1 MVLDN
6 YSNMS
11 IDELGSSL
19 LQKKDEDARKA
30 AKRSKKNERIQQAL
44 AVLMLGQGVMKNQY
58 KKRAKELEDLHKF
71 EILNNENESKQ
82 IGVTSSIVSTIGN
95 KWKDEGGDLDSRV
108 NSFADSEDYNAFA
121 QKILPFVNQKIKA
134 ASADEYDTLY
144 KSSTYDNAV
153 DIATKQYARKYLEN
167 NNYKN
172 FETELRNLFNADDKE
187 MERIDL
193 FERGMGLSS
202 HTLTQYEKRNY
213 QNVLAEARAQGNLVG
228 GFKRV
233 LGLFNDK
240 YKSKGGFDIFSP
252 ATEADLAGP
261 TMRDINQA
269 LNLKGMTNNIVDNA
283 LAEASK
289 SPTRWRERGRSKAH
303 TNLRNN
309 VGDFQAGPIKEM
321 VRLIDS
327 GRYPSELE
335 GTMTRING
343 DNVEDLIK
351 ELEGQPAQK
360 EAFVLDVTA
369 LSLRLKED
377 RKFLQA
383 VYQNTEGKKG
393 KGRKSFAEFKEIM
406 SDDSSRIQFSAMLA
420 INEGF
425 RDSSLLK
432 WEDESYN
439 SYGTLPAIYNSV
451 GLANVLGDGINV
463 APNGEL
469 NLGNSY
475 TQMTTEQKQT
485 AIKNEADSIL
495 RSSSS
500 DQERNVRLAA
510 LEDEVDVNFDQDMQ
524 SFLEDLA
531 TEKMGSTKS
540 IEETS
545 TPDSTE
551 ELLGEPRE
559 YSIGPMGEY
568 QRLGDKNKEDAAEF
582 RRQIGRI
589 PSKIAS
595 WWNQRENKIASE
607 KVSDALQTANE
618 GRKMM
623 LNSTTFRK
631 FYQENKGMSV
641 GDYFKLPEE
650 ARIELVREFQIEN
663 SRNLISNYEGG
674 NVSKVY
680 RDSLGKLT
688 VGVGHLLVGDEQNQY
703 KEGDEVPQEIRDQ
716 WFAEDFSKAYKA
728 AEEQNQTLINA
739 GHKAIPQD
747 YLASLNFQLGTS
759 WYKDF
764 KKAWAAF
771 KLGDYKTAKTEMKDS
786 AWYSQTKNR
795 AEDFLD
801 IIPSNS

>member
-6 YSNMS
+6 YSDMS

-95 KWKDEGGDLDSRV
+95 TWKDQGGDLDSRV
-108 NSFADSEDYNAFA
+108 NSFENSDDYGAFS
-121 QKILPFVNQKIKA
+121 QKVLPFIQQKIKA
-134 ASADEYDTLY
+134 ATGEEYDSMYNTSAY
-144 KSSTYDNAV
+144 NNAV
-153 DIATKQYARKYLEN
+153 DLATRQFARQYLEN

-172 FETELRNLFNADDKE
+172 YETQLRSILDEKDLDRAE
-187 MERIDL
+187 L
-193 FERGMGLSS
+193 FERGMGLNS

-213 QNVLAEARAQGNLVG
+213 QSVLAEARAQGNLMG

-303 TNLRNN
+303 INLRNN

-321 VRLIDS
+321 VRLIAS

-335 GTMTRING
+335 GTMTRIDG

-351 ELEGQPAQK
+351 QLESEPAQK

-531 TEKMGSTKS
+531 TEKMGGTTPV
-540 IEETS
+540 EEIS

-551 ELLGEPRE
+551 ELLSKPRE
-559 YSIGPMGEY
+559 YPMGPLGEAQRIDDRNRELSEDFRNQVASIPTKISNWYKRSQAQTTSKRVNDAFERVEKGYRFSLYSPAFRDFQKEKGLEAIEY
-568 QRLGDKNKEDAAEF
+568 SRLSNE
-582 RRQIGRI
+582 
-589 PSKIAS
+589 
-595 WWNQRENKIASE
+595 E
-607 KVSDALQTANE
+607 K
-618 GRKMM
+618 
-623 LNSTTFRK
+623 
-631 FYQENKGMSV
+631 
-641 GDYFKLPEE
+641 
-650 ARIELVREFQIEN
+650 IELAKEFQIEVA
-663 SRNLISNYEGG
+663 RNLVSTYEGG
-674 NVSKVY
+674 DVEKVY
-680 RDSLGKLT
+680 LDSRGKPT
-688 VGVGHLLVGDEQNQY
+688 VGVGHLLVGDEINQY
-703 KEGDEVPQEIRDQ
+703 KVGDVVPQEVREA
-716 WFAEDFSKAYKA
+716 WFAEDFTKALEA
-728 AEEQNQTLINA
+728 AKEQNQVLIDA
-739 GHKAIPQD
+739 GHKPIPQD
-747 YLASLNFQLGTS
+747 YLTSLNFQLGTS

-771 KLGDYKTAKTEMKDS
+771 KLGDYKTAKTEMKNS

>member
-6 YSNMS
+6 YSDMS

-95 KWKDEGGDLDSRV
+95 TWKDQGGDLDSRV
-108 NSFADSEDYNAFA
+108 NSFENSDDYGAFS
-121 QKILPFVNQKIKA
+121 QKVLPFIQQKIKA
-134 ASADEYDTLY
+134 ATGEEYDSMYNTSAY
-144 KSSTYDNAV
+144 NNAV
-153 DIATKQYARKYLEN
+153 DLATRQFARQYLEN

-172 FETELRNLFNADDKE
+172 YETQLRSILDEKDLDRAE
-187 MERIDL
+187 L
-193 FERGMGLSS
+193 FERGMGLNS

-213 QNVLAEARAQGNLVG
+213 QSVLAEARAQGNLMG

-321 VRLIDS
+321 VRLIAS

-335 GTMTRING
+335 GTMTRIDG

-351 ELEGQPAQK
+351 QLESEPAQK

-531 TEKMGSTKS
+531 TEKMGGTTPV
-540 IEETS
+540 EEIS

-551 ELLGEPRE
+551 ELLSKPRE
-559 YSIGPMGEY
+559 YPMGPLGEAQRIDDRNRELSEDFRNQVASIPTKISNWYKRSQAQTTSKRVNDAFERVEKGYRFSLYSPAFRDFQKEKGLEAIEY
-568 QRLGDKNKEDAAEF
+568 SRLSNE
-582 RRQIGRI
+582 
-589 PSKIAS
+589 
-595 WWNQRENKIASE
+595 E
-607 KVSDALQTANE
+607 K
-618 GRKMM
+618 
-623 LNSTTFRK
+623 
-631 FYQENKGMSV
+631 
-641 GDYFKLPEE
+641 
-650 ARIELVREFQIEN
+650 IELAKEFQIEVA
-663 SRNLISNYEGG
+663 RNLVSTYEGG
-674 NVSKVY
+674 DVEKVY
-680 RDSLGKLT
+680 LDSRGKPT
-688 VGVGHLLVGDEQNQY
+688 VGVGHLLVGDEINQY
-703 KEGDEVPQEIRDQ
+703 KVGDVVPQEVREA
-716 WFAEDFSKAYKA
+716 WFAEDFTKALEA
-728 AEEQNQTLINA
+728 AKEQNQVLIDA
-739 GHKAIPQD
+739 GHKPIPQD
-747 YLASLNFQLGTS
+747 YLTSLNFQLGTS

-771 KLGDYKTAKTEMKDS
+771 KLGDYKTAKTEMKNS

>member
-6 YSNMS
+6 YSDMS

-44 AVLMLGQGVMKNQY
+44 AVLMLGQGVMKKQY

-95 KWKDEGGDLDSRV
+95 TWKDQGGDLDSRV
-108 NSFADSEDYNAFA
+108 NSFENSDDYGAFS
-121 QKILPFVNQKIKA
+121 QKVLPFIQQKIKA
-134 ASADEYDTLY
+134 ATGEEYDSMYNTSAY
-144 KSSTYDNAV
+144 NNAV
-153 DIATKQYARKYLEN
+153 DLATRQFARQYLEN

-172 FETELRNLFNADDKE
+172 YETQLRSILDEKDLDRAE
-187 MERIDL
+187 L
-193 FERGMGLSS
+193 FERGMGLNS

-213 QNVLAEARAQGNLVG
+213 QSVLAEARAQGNLMG

-335 GTMTRING
+335 GTMTNING

-351 ELEGQPAQK
+351 QLQDEPAQK

-377 RKFLQA
+377 RKFLQS

-425 RDSSLLK
+425 RDSEWFK
-432 WEDESYN
+432 IDDVSYN

-531 TEKMGSTKS
+531 TEKMGGTTPV
-540 IEETS
+540 EETS
-545 TPDSTE
+545 TSDSTE
-551 ELLGEPRE
+551 ELLSKPRE
-559 YSIGPMGEY
+559 YPMGPLGEAQRIDDRNRELSEDFRNQVASIPTKISNWYKRSQAQTTSKRVNDAFERVEKGYRFSLYSPAFRDFQKEKGLEAIEY
-568 QRLGDKNKEDAAEF
+568 SRLSNE
-582 RRQIGRI
+582 
-589 PSKIAS
+589 
-595 WWNQRENKIASE
+595 E
-607 KVSDALQTANE
+607 K
-618 GRKMM
+618 
-623 LNSTTFRK
+623 
-631 FYQENKGMSV
+631 
-641 GDYFKLPEE
+641 
-650 ARIELVREFQIEN
+650 IELAKEFQIEVA
-663 SRNLISNYEGG
+663 RNLVSTYEGG
-674 NVSKVY
+674 DVEKVY
-680 RDSLGKLT
+680 LDSRGKPT
-688 VGVGHLLVGDEQNQY
+688 VGVGHLLVGDEINQY
-703 KEGDEVPQEIRDQ
+703 KVGDVVPQEVREA
-716 WFAEDFSKAYKA
+716 WFAKDFTKALEA
-728 AEEQNQTLINA
+728 AKEQNQVLTDA
-739 GHKAIPQD
+739 GHKPIPQD
-747 YLASLNFQLGTS
+747 YLTSLNFQLGTS

>member
-6 YSNMS
+6 YSDMS

-44 AVLMLGQGVMKNQY
+44 AVLMLGQGVMKKQY
-58 KKRAKELEDLHKF
+58 NKRAKELEDLHKF

-95 KWKDEGGDLDSRV
+95 TWKDQGGDLDSRV
-108 NSFADSEDYNAFA
+108 NSFENSDDYGAFS
-121 QKILPFVNQKIKA
+121 QKVLPFIQQKIKA
-134 ASADEYDTLY
+134 ATGEEYDSMYNTSAY
-144 KSSTYDNAV
+144 NNAV
-153 DIATKQYARKYLEN
+153 DLATKQFARQYLEN

-172 FETELRNLFNADDKE
+172 YETQLRSILDEKDLDRAE
-187 MERIDL
+187 L
-193 FERGMGLSS
+193 FERGMGLNS

-213 QNVLAEARAQGNLVG
+213 QSVLAEARAQGNLMG

-335 GTMTRING
+335 GTMTRIDG

-351 ELEGQPAQK
+351 QLESEPAQK

-531 TEKMGSTKS
+531 TEKMGGTTPV
-540 IEETS
+540 EETS
-545 TPDSTE
+545 TSDSTE
-551 ELLGEPRE
+551 ELLSKPRE
-559 YSIGPMGEY
+559 YSMGPLGEA
-568 QRLGDKNKEDAAEF
+568 QRIDDRNRELSEDFRNQVASIPTKISNWYKRSQAQTTSKRVNDAFERVEKGYRFSLYSPAFRDFQKEKGLEAIEYS
-582 RRQIGRI
+582 RL
-589 PSKIAS
+589 S
-595 WWNQRENKIASE
+595 NEE
-607 KVSDALQTANE
+607 K
-618 GRKMM
+618 
-623 LNSTTFRK
+623 
-631 FYQENKGMSV
+631 
-641 GDYFKLPEE
+641 
-650 ARIELVREFQIEN
+650 IELAKEFQIEVA
-663 SRNLISNYEGG
+663 RNLVSTYEGG
-674 NVSKVY
+674 DVEKVY
-680 RDSLGKLT
+680 LDSRGKPT
-688 VGVGHLLVGDEQNQY
+688 VGVGHLLVGDEINQY
-703 KEGDEVPQEIRDQ
+703 KVGDVVPQEVREA
-716 WFAEDFSKAYKA
+716 WFAKDFTKALEA
-728 AEEQNQTLINA
+728 AKEQNQVLTDA
-739 GHKAIPQD
+739 GHKPIPQD
-747 YLASLNFQLGTS
+747 YLTSLNFQLGTS

>member
-6 YSNMS
+6 YSDMS

-95 KWKDEGGDLDSRV
+95 TWKDQGGDLDSRV
-108 NSFADSEDYNAFA
+108 NSFENSDDYGAFS
-121 QKILPFVNQKIKA
+121 QKVLPFIQQKIKA
-134 ASADEYDTLY
+134 ATGEEYDSMYNTSAY
-144 KSSTYDNAV
+144 NNAV
-153 DIATKQYARKYLEN
+153 DLATKQFARQYLEN

-172 FETELRNLFNADDKE
+172 YETQLRNILDEKDLDRAE
-187 MERIDL
+187 L
-193 FERGMGLSS
+193 FERGMGLNS

-213 QNVLAEARAQGNLVG
+213 QSVLAEARAQGNLMG

-335 GTMTRING
+335 GTMTRIDG

-351 ELEGQPAQK
+351 QLESEPAQK

-425 RDSSLLK
+425 RDSSLLN

-531 TEKMGSTKS
+531 TEKMGGTTPV
-540 IEETS
+540 EETS
-545 TPDSTE
+545 TSDSTE
-551 ELLGEPRE
+551 ELLSKPRE
-559 YSIGPMGEY
+559 YPMGPLGEAQRIDDRNRELSEDFRNQVASIPTKISNWYKRSQAQTTSKRVNDAFERVEKGYRFSLYSPAFRDFQKEKGLEAIEY
-568 QRLGDKNKEDAAEF
+568 SRLSNE
-582 RRQIGRI
+582 
-589 PSKIAS
+589 
-595 WWNQRENKIASE
+595 E
-607 KVSDALQTANE
+607 K
-618 GRKMM
+618 
-623 LNSTTFRK
+623 
-631 FYQENKGMSV
+631 
-641 GDYFKLPEE
+641 
-650 ARIELVREFQIEN
+650 IELAKEFQIEVA
-663 SRNLISNYEGG
+663 RNLVSTYEGG
-674 NVSKVY
+674 DVEKVY
-680 RDSLGKLT
+680 LDSRGKPT
-688 VGVGHLLVGDEQNQY
+688 VGVGHLLVGDEINQY
-703 KEGDEVPQEIRDQ
+703 KVGDVVPQEVREA
-716 WFAEDFSKAYKA
+716 WFAEDFTKALEA
-728 AEEQNQTLINA
+728 AKEQNQVLTDA
-739 GHKAIPQD
+739 GHKPIPQD
-747 YLASLNFQLGTS
+747 YLTSLNFQLGTS

-764 KKAWAAF
+764 KKAWTAF

>member
-6 YSNMS
+6 YSDMS

-95 KWKDEGGDLDSRV
+95 TWKDQGGDLDSRV
-108 NSFADSEDYNAFA
+108 NSFENSDDYGAFS
-121 QKILPFVNQKIKA
+121 QKVLPFIQQKIKA
-134 ASADEYDTLY
+134 ATGEEYDSMYNTSAY
-144 KSSTYDNAV
+144 NNAV
-153 DIATKQYARKYLEN
+153 DLATKQFARQYLEN

-172 FETELRNLFNADDKE
+172 YETQLRSILDEKDLDRAE
-187 MERIDL
+187 L
-193 FERGMGLSS
+193 FERGMGLNS

-213 QNVLAEARAQGNLVG
+213 QSVLAEARAQGNLMG

-335 GTMTRING
+335 GTMTRIDG

-351 ELEGQPAQK
+351 QLESEPAQK

-531 TEKMGSTKS
+531 TEKMGGTTPV
-540 IEETS
+540 EETS
-545 TPDSTE
+545 TSDSTE
-551 ELLGEPRE
+551 ELLSKPRE
-559 YSIGPMGEY
+559 YPMGPLGEAQRIDDRNRELSEDFRNQVASIPTKISNWYKRSQAQTTSKRVNDAFERVEKGYRFSLFSPAFRDFQKEKGLEAIEY
-568 QRLGDKNKEDAAEF
+568 SRLSNE
-582 RRQIGRI
+582 
-589 PSKIAS
+589 
-595 WWNQRENKIASE
+595 E
-607 KVSDALQTANE
+607 K
-618 GRKMM
+618 
-623 LNSTTFRK
+623 
-631 FYQENKGMSV
+631 
-641 GDYFKLPEE
+641 
-650 ARIELVREFQIEN
+650 IELAKEFQIEVA
-663 SRNLISNYEGG
+663 RNLVSTYEGG
-674 NVSKVY
+674 DVEKVY
-680 RDSLGKLT
+680 LDSRGKPT
-688 VGVGHLLVGDEQNQY
+688 VGVGHLLVGDEINQY
-703 KEGDEVPQEIRDQ
+703 KVGDVVPQEVREA
-716 WFAEDFSKAYKA
+716 WFAKDFTKALEA
-728 AEEQNQTLINA
+728 AKEQNQVLTDA
-739 GHKAIPQD
+739 GHKPIPQD
-747 YLASLNFQLGTS
+747 YLTSLNFQLGTS

-764 KKAWAAF
+764 KKAWTAF

>member
-6 YSNMS
+6 YSDMS

-44 AVLMLGQGVMKNQY
+44 AVLMLGQGVMKKQY

-95 KWKDEGGDLDSRV
+95 TWKDQGGDLDSRV
-108 NSFADSEDYNAFA
+108 NSFENSDDYGAFS
-121 QKILPFVNQKIKA
+121 QKVLPFIQQKIKA
-134 ASADEYDTLY
+134 ATGEEYDSMYNTSAY
-144 KSSTYDNAV
+144 NNAV
-153 DIATKQYARKYLEN
+153 DLATKQFARQYLEN

-172 FETELRNLFNADDKE
+172 YETQLRSILDEKDLDRAE
-187 MERIDL
+187 L
-193 FERGMGLSS
+193 FERGMGLNS

-213 QNVLAEARAQGNLVG
+213 QSVLAEARAQGNLMG

-335 GTMTRING
+335 GTMTRIDG

-351 ELEGQPAQK
+351 QLESEPAQK

-531 TEKMGSTKS
+531 TEKMGGTTPV
-540 IEETS
+540 EETS
-545 TPDSTE
+545 TSDSTE
-551 ELLGEPRE
+551 ELLSKPRE
-559 YSIGPMGEY
+559 YPMGPLGEAQRIDDRNRELSEDFRNQVASIPTKISNWYKRSQAQTTSKRVNDAFERVEKGYRFSLFSPAFRDFQKEKGLKAIEY
-568 QRLGDKNKEDAAEF
+568 SRLSNE
-582 RRQIGRI
+582 
-589 PSKIAS
+589 
-595 WWNQRENKIASE
+595 E
-607 KVSDALQTANE
+607 K
-618 GRKMM
+618 
-623 LNSTTFRK
+623 
-631 FYQENKGMSV
+631 
-641 GDYFKLPEE
+641 
-650 ARIELVREFQIEN
+650 IELAKEFQIEVA
-663 SRNLISNYEGG
+663 RNLVSTYEGG
-674 NVSKVY
+674 DVEKVY
-680 RDSLGKLT
+680 LDSRGKPT
-688 VGVGHLLVGDEQNQY
+688 VGVGHLLVGDEINQY
-703 KEGDEVPQEIRDQ
+703 KVGDVVPQEVREA
-716 WFAEDFSKAYKA
+716 WFAKDFTKALEA
-728 AEEQNQTLINA
+728 AKEQNQVLTDA
-739 GHKAIPQD
+739 GHKPIPQD
-747 YLASLNFQLGTS
+747 YLTSLNFQLGTS

>member
-6 YSNMS
+6 YSDMS

-95 KWKDEGGDLDSRV
+95 TWKDQGGDLDSRV
-108 NSFADSEDYNAFA
+108 NSFENSDDYGAFS
-121 QKILPFVNQKIKA
+121 QKVLPFIQQKIKA
-134 ASADEYDTLY
+134 ATGEEYDSMYNTSAY
-144 KSSTYDNAV
+144 NNAV
-153 DIATKQYARKYLEN
+153 DLATKQFARQYLEN

-172 FETELRNLFNADDKE
+172 YETQLRNILDEKDLDRAE
-187 MERIDL
+187 L
-193 FERGMGLSS
+193 FERGMGLNS

-213 QNVLAEARAQGNLVG
+213 QSVLAEARAQGNLMG

-335 GTMTRING
+335 GTMTRIDG

-351 ELEGQPAQK
+351 QLESEPAQK

-425 RDSSLLK
+425 RDSSLLN

-531 TEKMGSTKS
+531 TEKMGGTTPV
-540 IEETS
+540 EETS
-545 TPDSTE
+545 TSDSTE
-551 ELLGEPRE
+551 ELLSKPRE
-559 YSIGPMGEY
+559 YPMGPLGEAQRIDDRNRELSEDFRNQVASIPTKISNWYKRSQAQTTSKRVNDAFERVEKGYRFSLYSPAFRDFQKEKGLEAIEY
-568 QRLGDKNKEDAAEF
+568 SRLSNE
-582 RRQIGRI
+582 
-589 PSKIAS
+589 
-595 WWNQRENKIASE
+595 E
-607 KVSDALQTANE
+607 K
-618 GRKMM
+618 
-623 LNSTTFRK
+623 
-631 FYQENKGMSV
+631 
-641 GDYFKLPEE
+641 
-650 ARIELVREFQIEN
+650 IELAKEFQIEVA
-663 SRNLISNYEGG
+663 RNLVSTYEGG
-674 NVSKVY
+674 EVEKVY
-680 RDSLGKLT
+680 LDSRGKPT
-688 VGVGHLLVGDEQNQY
+688 VGVGHLLVGDEINQY
-703 KEGDEVPQEIRDQ
+703 KVGDVVPQEVREA
-716 WFAEDFSKAYKA
+716 WFAEDFTKALEA
-728 AEEQNQTLINA
+728 AKEQNQVLTDA
-739 GHKAIPQD
+739 GHKPIPQD
-747 YLASLNFQLGTS
+747 YLTSLNFQLGTS

-764 KKAWAAF
+764 KKAWTAF